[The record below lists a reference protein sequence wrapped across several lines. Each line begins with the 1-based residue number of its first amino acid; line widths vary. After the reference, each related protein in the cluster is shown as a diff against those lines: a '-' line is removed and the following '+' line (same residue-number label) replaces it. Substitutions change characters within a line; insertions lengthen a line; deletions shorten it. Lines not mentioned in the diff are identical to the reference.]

1 MDRNVY
7 VDPIMKRLSKRIKKG
22 DLTVETEKKLDGLV
36 VIRYHC
42 KDVWPGIGYGHIISP
57 FEMVVFEFKIDDLVE
72 YIVSEMAD
80 EMKKAGYDPADYL
93 EV

>member
-1 MDRNVY
+1 MDRSVY

-22 DLTVETEKKLDGLV
+22 DLTVETENKLDGSV

-42 KDVWPGIGYGHIISP
+42 KDAYPAFGYGHIITSL
-57 FEMVVFEFKIDDLVE
+57 EMMMYGNNDDYLVD
-72 YIVSEMAD
+72 YIVSTMAD
-80 EMKKAGYDPADYL
+80 RMKQAGYDPSDYL

>member
-1 MDRNVY
+1 MDRSVY

-22 DLTVETEKKLDGLV
+22 DLTVETENKLDGSV

-42 KDVWPGIGYGHIISP
+42 KDAYPAFGYGHIITSL
-57 FEMVVFEFKIDDLVE
+57 EMVMFEFNIDDLVE
-72 YIVSEMAD
+72 YIVSRMAD
-80 EMKKAGYDPADYL
+80 GLKEKGYDPSDYL

>member
-7 VDPIMKRLSKRIKKG
+7 VDPIMKKLSKRIKKG
-22 DLTVETEKKLDGLV
+22 DLTVETEKKPNGLV
-36 VIRYHC
+36 VIHYHC
-42 KDVWPGIGYGHIISP
+42 KDVLPGIGYGHIISP
-57 FEMVVFEFKIDDLVE
+57 LEMVMFEFNIDDLVE

-80 EMKKAGYDPADYL
+80 GMKKAGYDPSDYL

>member
-1 MDRNVY
+1 MDRSVY

-22 DLTVETEKKLDGLV
+22 DLTVETEKKLDCLV
-36 VIRYHC
+36 VVRYHC

-57 FEMVVFEFKIDDLVE
+57 FEMVIFEFNIDDLVE
-72 YIVSEMAD
+72 YIASEMAD
-80 EMKKAGYDPADYL
+80 ALKEKGYDPSEYL